1 MPSYKN
7 VLMKVNRKVVQFIWV
22 KLKNRKAELI
32 QRVKIS
38 LAKYVD
44 MFRHNCSYSVRFIF
58 TNTKP
63 HIFRIPKNQ
72 KIQHSIKVFKFQLL
86 C

>member
-1 MPSYKN
+1 
-7 VLMKVNRKVVQFIWV
+7 MKVNRKVVYFIWV

-32 QRVKIS
+32 QQVKIH

-58 TNTKP
+58 TNTKS

-72 KIQHSIKVFKFQLL
+72 KIPNTPSKCLSFSFSVEGLFN
-86 C
+86 